1 MTNPR
6 TLIIMR
12 GLPGSGKSTFVKE
25 NFPDAVV
32 CSADSFFVNEDGEY
46 IFENWKLQQAHQHC
60 FRTFIEAITSDA
72 EIIVIDNTNTCRWE
86 YENYVFM
93 AEKFSYRIRIIRMNF
108 AESDIPLFGKR
119 NIHGVPE
126 LKINQM
132 FERFEDDTD
141 EEIRG

>member
-1 MTNPR
+1 
-6 TLIIMR
+6 MR
-12 GLPGSGKSTFVKE
+12 GLPGSGKSTYVKE

-32 CSADSFFVNEDGEY
+32 CSADSFFLNEDGEY
-46 IFENWKLQQAHQHC
+46 IFVNWKLQQAHQHC
-60 FRTFIEAITSDA
+60 FRTFIDAVTSDA
-72 EIIVIDNTNTCRWE
+72 ETIVIDNTNICRWE

-93 AEKFSYRIRIIRMNF
+93 AEKFGYRIRKIRMNF

>member
-1 MTNPR
+1 MTNHR

-12 GLPGSGKSTFVKE
+12 GLPGSGKSTYVKE

-32 CSADSFFVNEDGEY
+32 CSADSFFLNEDGEY
-46 IFENWKLQQAHQHC
+46 IFVNWKLQQAHQHC
-60 FRTFIEAITSDA
+60 FRAFIDAVTSDA
-72 EIIVIDNTNTCRWE
+72 ETIVIDNTNICRWE

-93 AEKFSYRIRIIRMNF
+93 AEKFGYRIRKIRMNF

>member
-12 GLPGSGKSTFVKE
+12 GLPGSGKSTYVKE

-32 CSADSFFVNEDGEY
+32 CSADSFFLNEDGEY
-46 IFENWKLQQAHQHC
+46 IFVNWKLQQAHQHC
-60 FRTFIEAITSDA
+60 FRKFIDAVTSDA
-72 EIIVIDNTNTCRWE
+72 ETIVIDNTNICRWE

-93 AEKFSYRIRIIRMNF
+93 AEKFGYRIRKIRMNF

-119 NIHGVPE
+119 NVHGVPE
-126 LKINQM
+126 FKINQM

>member
-12 GLPGSGKSTFVKE
+12 GLPGSGKSTYVKE

-32 CSADSFFVNEDGEY
+32 CSADSFFLNEDGEY
-46 IFENWKLQQAHQHC
+46 IFVNWKLQQAHQHC
-60 FRTFIEAITSDA
+60 FRTFIDAVTSDA
-72 EIIVIDNTNTCRWE
+72 ETIVIDNTNICRWE

-93 AEKFSYRIRIIRMNF
+93 AEKFGYRIRKIRMNF

>member
-12 GLPGSGKSTFVKE
+12 GLPGSGKSTYVKE

-32 CSADSFFVNEDGEY
+32 CSADSFFLNEDGEY
-46 IFENWKLQQAHQHC
+46 IFVNWKLQQAHQHC
-60 FRTFIEAITSDA
+60 FRTFIDAVTSDA
-72 EIIVIDNTNTCRWE
+72 ETIVIDNTNICRWE

-93 AEKFSYRIRIIRMNF
+93 AEKFGYRIRKIRMNF

-132 FERFEDDTD
+132 FEGFEDDTD